1 MSCPISA
8 AYWHQIS
15 DLIIGSDGFCKK
27 CYECAEAE
35 VMPAAKGKYVIIGR
49 NIKAQRVSGRRS
61 ELHKARQ
68 EVCFMHSML

>member
-1 MSCPISA
+1 MPCPISA

-49 NIKAQRVSGRRS
+49 KY
-61 ELHKARQ
+61 
-68 EVCFMHSML
+68 